1 MLRKPVPVC
10 LHEPDPTHRPSYAM
24 CFRPCSPDKWRDAV
38 RYLLHLRIYMRA
50 GAPFGREEEAADLW
64 MAYGTWTT
72 SN

>member
-1 MLRKPVPVC
+1 
-10 LHEPDPTHRPSYAM
+10 M
-24 CFRPCSPDKWRDAV
+24 CFRPCPPDKWRDAV

-64 MAYGTWTT
+64 MGYGTWTT